1 MRFTK
6 WGEYGLLFCVHLAKN
21 HTKQTLASELA
32 KAHKIPTQY
41 AQQILHRLKKGGV
54 VKSNRGPKGGYLLIK
69 SADELTAKDILQ
81 ASEGTTFEMMC
92 TSNPV
97 FDSCS
102 HDGAP
107 CSVRF
112 VWEILREK
120 IDDALSEISLSKIT
134 ASDQGISLVQLGKK
148 TRSTTSQQSL
158 SQS

>member
-21 HTKQTLASELA
+21 PSQQTLASELA
-32 KAHKIPTQY
+32 RAHEIPTQY
-41 AQQILHRLKKGGV
+41 AQQILHRLKKGGIV
-54 VKSNRGPKGGYLLIK
+54 TSNRGPKGGYLLVK
-69 SADELTAKDILQ
+69 SPEELTAKDNLQ

-102 HDGAP
+102 HDGTP

-112 VWEILREK
+112 VWETLQEK
-120 IDDALSEISLSKIT
+120 IDDALSEISLAKIV
-134 ASDQGISLVQLGKK
+134 ASDRGVRLVQLG
-148 TRSTTSQQSL
+148 RRDNVL
-158 SQS
+158 GA